1 MRQFVKE
8 VSTQSVQTS
17 NISTGLPVF
26 NVEEET
32 QSAVCGV
39 VVEKK
44 PVKPEDD
51 VTGEYIWK
59 LVNPHSPEFSQ
70 FQLDGYVFA
79 SNSYAQYIYLRKAR
93 EEVSHRFKTVDH
105 VHIANSVVY
114 LGDCRT
120 TSCSIT
126 RDVISVVPKKLIQVT
141 HPNLQNIVKWD
152 RELYLWRLE
161 LPRVVWTNNLIRS
174 L

>member
-126 RDVISVVPKKLIQVT
+126 RDVISVVPKNSFKLHTLTCKISSNGT
-141 HPNLQNIVKWD
+141 ESYICGDSNYP
-152 RELYLWRLE
+152 
-161 LPRVVWTNNLIRS
+161 VWYGPII
-174 L
+174 